1 MRPGTLLAALT
12 ALILAACDV
21 VASPPPPVTA
31 NFTLASQG
39 MLTNGNTNLIG
50 WGTDEPNFIQIM
62 VQMTGNPPTDIVEN
76 TECGAGPMRMASFP
90 GGLVLNFQSGG
101 FVGWT
106 STDPGIPV
114 EGGLR
119 PGLPA
124 PSPAAVTYT
133 ETTLGTEFQ
142 QGGVFG
148 S

>member
-90 GGLVLNFQSGG
+90 GGLVLNFQSGA
-101 FVGWT
+101 
-106 STDPGIPV
+106 SSA
-114 EGGLR
+114 GLR
-119 PGLPA
+119 PIRASRSRAGCAPA
-124 PSPAAVTYT
+124 CQRRRPPP
-133 ETTLGTEFQ
+133 
-142 QGGVFG
+142 
-148 S
+148 